1 MNESSISIV
10 KTNPNQGYPKG
21 PKGKTLKKELSRGLF
36 RDPERIIAKEKK
48 LGNFFGFLYGLSFD
62 FICKEKL

>member
-10 KTNPNQGYPKG
+10 NPNQDNPKG
-21 PKGKTLKKELSRGLF
+21 PEGKKLKKELSRGLF
-36 RDPERIIAKEKK
+36 RDPERIKAKEQK

-62 FICKEKL
+62 FICMEKL